1 LIFSPVEVI
10 LFDLGNVVLPFS
22 HYQIAEKLSR
32 FSRKKEFQDPQRTFS
47 YLFDFENGA
56 VNAYETGR
64 VSSSAFFES
73 LRDLFELSISFEEF
87 IPIWNDIFTENK
99 EVSGIV
105 LSQKGKRRLGLLSNT
120 NPLHFDYVLATFSIL
135 LSFDRWILSHK
146 VGFKKP
152 EVAIFKEAMDWAV
165 VEPQRILFIDDMKRH
180 IDVAISLGM
189 QGIHF
194 ISAVQLK
201 EALSTGLNPP
211 L

>member
-1 LIFSPVEVI
+1 MIFSPVEVI
-10 LFDLGNVVLPFS
+10 LFDLGNVILPFS

-32 FSRKKEFQDPQRTFS
+32 FSQKKDFQDPQRTFS

-56 VNAYETGR
+56 VNEYETGR

-99 EVSGIV
+99 EVSQIV

-120 NPLHFDYVLATFSIL
+120 NALHFDYVLTKFPIL
-135 LSFDRWILSHK
+135 HSFDRWILSHE

-152 EVAIFKEAMDWAV
+152 VVEIFKEAMDWAM
-165 VEPQRILFIDDMKRH
+165 VEPQRILFIDDMKGH
-180 IDVAISLGM
+180 VDVAISLGM

-194 ISAVQLK
+194 ISAAQLE
-201 EALSTGLNPP
+201 EAIPQGLNFQG
-211 L
+211 